1 MRVHD
6 DTSGIRPFI
15 ALQSIYQKPAPD
27 HVSHVT
33 YGTQVLSC
41 IGCGRG
47 RPVTELPTIGRA
59 RSLQVRPLP
68 TMFLRPRSERQQK
81 QGEDTMRGVVFTG
94 ERGLEL
100 MQFSDPTPDA
110 HEVVIEMKAS
120 GMCGSDLHQYR
131 RPKGQTQASGIPM
144 REGPV
149 IAGHEPC
156 GVVVAVGSAVG
167 AREAHIGQ
175 RVMVHHYQG
184 CTQCNHC
191 RSGWQQLCQEVPVK
205 VYGNNAHGG
214 HAHYLKVPANTLV
227 PLPDELS
234 FSAGAAIA
242 CGSGTAYSALRRMNL
257 SGNDTLAVF
266 GQGPVGLA
274 ATQYAKAMGARV
286 IALDISAQRL
296 ERAKAFGADAVINPG
311 SNDPVTAIK
320 DLTHGR
326 YADLTLDTSSNA
338 DARLNAIRST
348 KVWGTMCFVGEG
360 GDVHIDVSPHL
371 LRRQLTLVASWT
383 FSNIIQADCA
393 RFSVERGIDVDK
405 LFTHRWRLD
414 QAEEAYKL
422 FDKQVDGKGVF
433 LM

>member
-1 MRVHD
+1 L
-6 DTSGIRPFI
+6 PI
-15 ALQSIYQKPAPD
+15 ASFGFK
-27 HVSHVT
+27 
-33 YGTQVLSC
+33 
-41 IGCGRG
+41 IG
-47 RPVTELPTIGRA
+47 P
-59 RSLQVRPLP
+59 
-68 TMFLRPRSERQQK
+68 QQE
-81 QGEDTMRGVVFTG
+81 QAEETMRGVVFTG

-100 MQFSDPTPDA
+100 MQFPDPTPEA
-110 HEVVIEMKAS
+110 HDVVIEMKAS

-131 RPKGQTQASGIPM
+131 RPKGQSQATGIPM
-144 REGPV
+144 NEGPV
-149 IAGHEPC
+149 IVGHEPC
-156 GVVVAVGSAVG
+156 GVVIEVGSAVDAKM
-167 AREAHIGQ
+167 ARIGQ

-214 HAHYLKVPANTLV
+214 HAQYLKVPANTLV
-227 PLPDELS
+227 PLPDELT

-242 CGSGTAYSALRRMNL
+242 CGSGTAYSALRRINL
-257 SGNDTLAVF
+257 SGNDTIAIF

-286 IALDISAQRL
+286 IALDISQPRL
-296 ERAKAFGADAVINPG
+296 NRAKAFGADEVVDPG
-311 SNDPVTAIK
+311 SNDPVAAIK

-326 YADLTLDTSSNA
+326 YADLTLDTSSNP
-338 DARLNAIRST
+338 DARLNAVRST

-383 FSNIIQADCA
+383 FSNIIQAECA
-393 RFSVERGIDVDK
+393 RFSVERGIDVDN
-405 LFTHRWRLD
+405 LFTHRWSID
-414 QAEEAYKL
+414 QADEAYKL

>member
-1 MRVHD
+1 M
-6 DTSGIRPFI
+6 
-15 ALQSIYQKPAPD
+15 Q
-27 HVSHVT
+27 
-33 YGTQVLSC
+33 
-41 IGCGRG
+41 
-47 RPVTELPTIGRA
+47 
-59 RSLQVRPLP
+59 
-68 TMFLRPRSERQQK
+68 
-81 QGEDTMRGVVFTG
+81 GVVFHG
-94 ERGLEL
+94 ERDLEL
-100 MQFSDPTPDA
+100 MPFADPTPDA
-110 HEVVIEMKAS
+110 HDVVIEMKAS

-131 RPKGQTQASGIPM
+131 RPKGQGQASGIPM
-144 REGPV
+144 RDGPV

-156 GVVVAVGSAVG
+156 GVVVAVGTAVDIK
-167 AREAHIGQ
+167 EAQIGQ

-214 HAHYLKVPANTLV
+214 HAQYLQVPANTLV
-227 PLPDELS
+227 ALPDELS
-234 FSAGAAIA
+234 FAAGAAIA

-257 SGNDTLAVF
+257 SGNDTLAIF

-286 IALDISAQRL
+286 IALDISPQRL
-296 ERAKAFGADAVINPG
+296 ERAKAFGADAVVNPG
-311 SNDPVTAIK
+311 SNDPVATIK

-326 YADLTLDTSSNA
+326 YADLTLDTSSNPE
-338 DARLNAIRST
+338 ARLNAIRST

-393 RFSVERGIDVDK
+393 RFSVERGVDVDK

-414 QAEEAYKL
+414 QADEAYKL
-422 FDKQVDGKGVF
+422 FDRQVDGKGVF